1 MEVKE
6 NEYLKHLKVAKN
18 IENKINSNSDVLMAN
33 TFSSKEQNKQST
45 TPKSGMDLNKNDN
58 NNNKSSQSLKIENS
72 KTAKNKD
79 VNISNGRKTTLSLDE
94 DIDCIIID
102 EEEYKDR
109 DKNDLGKPEAA
120 SGTKTKTSFQGMCNL
135 AESSRFDID
144 TEMAA
149 VTAGTT
155 NEDVT
160 LQANAKQA
168 QPMVNIRKESPLTT
182 SSSGTLRV
190 DF

>member
-58 NNNKSSQSLKIENS
+58 NKSLQSLKIENS

-79 VNISNGRKTTLSLDE
+79 VNISNRRKTTLSLDE

-102 EEEYKDR
+102 EEEYKE
-109 DKNDLGKPEAA
+109 PEAA
-120 SGTKTKTSFQGMCNL
+120 SGTKTKTSLQGICNL

-149 VTAGTT
+149 ITAGTT

-182 SSSGTLRV
+182 SSSGML
-190 DF
+190 

>member
-120 SGTKTKTSFQGMCNL
+120 SGTKTKTSLQGMCNL

>member
-58 NNNKSSQSLKIENS
+58 NKSLQSLKIENS

-79 VNISNGRKTTLSLDE
+79 VKISNGRKTTLSLDE

-102 EEEYKDR
+102 EEEYKE
-109 DKNDLGKPEAA
+109 DKNDLRKPEAA
-120 SGTKTKTSFQGMCNL
+120 SGTKTKTSLQGICNL

-182 SSSGTLRV
+182 SSSGTLQV

>member
-18 IENKINSNSDVLMAN
+18 IEKKINSNSDVLMAN

-45 TPKSGMDLNKNDN
+45 TPKSGMDLNKNDT
-58 NNNKSSQSLKIENS
+58 NKSLQSLKIENS
-72 KTAKNKD
+72 KTANNND

-94 DIDCIIID
+94 DIDCIILD

-120 SGTKTKTSFQGMCNL
+120 SGTKTKTSLQGICNL